1 MKPRSDH
8 HSTDFPPADFPSAD
22 YPSTVLTTAA
32 ALAVSALWLAL
43 RLAMFRQTVLPL
55 TFVLPMMVCVWTRR
69 SWQLW
74 AMAAVFLVV
83 TTLKFSR
90 LVPADDLQD
99 QQNWTA
105 YAATVF
111 NILAGAFLIQAILKL
126 RNNLDARNQSIAA
139 QNAEL
144 EAQTN
149 ALSQQTETL
158 AQQNEEIKGQAEE
171 LTHQNEEIE
180 SQTEELERQ
189 NQELSESNGRLASR
203 ESILHSI
210 LLGRRRPGNDAGT
223 LESLCRG
230 AMETIGVPCEA
241 FFILQK
247 VDAGTKSDAGLNC
260 DDVLELRGQAGAAG
274 EAGIP
279 EFWPV
284 EGSIARVVF
293 EQDKTAYIDNL
304 VHRPDLA
311 APFGVESP
319 AFRSVLATPVHID
332 GAVNGLVVA
341 ASASAAHWTTEQ
353 FRLIEWIAA
362 QCGLVLE
369 AMRWQRKLR
378 ERADAVEAVNRAKD
392 QFLAMLSHELRTP
405 LTPVLAAAAALE
417 TDARLPDDVR
427 DDLAMMKRN
436 VAMQSRL
443 IDDLL
448 DVTRIG
454 RGKLDLHPQVLGIGV
469 VLREAA
475 AIVAADLDAKDLT
488 LSMQLDLPPQ
498 CAIVGDGARL
508 QQVFWN
514 LLKNSIKFSHRHG
527 RIYVNASV
535 RSGRDGVAQG
545 DGAARGDGVA
555 QRPGDWVVVRITDTG
570 AGIPA
575 EDLSR
580 IFLPFEQSLAGR
592 QAGGGLGLGLSI
604 AKAIIDMHDGAISV
618 ASDGPG
624 RGATFTVELAMSGQP
639 LPSTQRQPAPR
650 LAPAREPQPTLEPDF
665 KSTPAPSADSPSIEQ
680 PASTTG
686 PDRPRRQTLPR
697 ILLVE
702 DHVDTGR
709 LMARLL
715 RLHNYEVLHVE
726 SINAAMNS
734 LRENDF
740 DLLISDLG
748 LPDGS
753 GLDLMRQVRQS
764 RPDITAICLSGYGM
778 SQDINAS
785 RDAGFAEHLTKP
797 VDMPQML
804 GAIQRATLSRASASL
819 SG

>member
-1 MKPRSDH
+1 LKH
-8 HSTDFPPADFPSAD
+8 LKD
-22 YPSTVLTTAA
+22 YPSTALTTAA
-32 ALAVSALWLAL
+32 ALAVSVLWIVL
-43 RLAMFRQTVLPL
+43 RLALFRQTVLPL
-55 TFVLPMMVCVWTRR
+55 TFVLPLMLCVWTRR

-74 AMAAVFLVV
+74 GMAALFLVV
-83 TTLKFSR
+83 STLTFSR
-90 LVPADDLQD
+90 LIPVDALDE

-105 YAATVF
+105 YAATAF

-126 RNNLDARNQSIAA
+126 RDHLEARNESITA

-144 EAQTN
+144 EAQTEE
-149 ALSQQTETL
+149 LSRQAEEL
-158 AQQNEEIKGQAEE
+158 AQQNEEIKGQSEE

-180 SQTEELERQ
+180 SQAEELERQ
-189 NQELSESNGRLASR
+189 NQELGESNGRLASR

-230 AMETIGVPCEA
+230 SMETIGSPCEA
-241 FFILQK
+241 FFILEN
-247 VDAGTKSDAGLNC
+247 SEAGLQ
-260 DDVLELRGQAGAAG
+260 LRGKASAA
-274 EAGIP
+274 ESLVIP
-279 EFWPV
+279 QSWPV
-284 EGSIARVVF
+284 DGSIARVVF
-293 EQDKTAYIDNL
+293 EQDKTAYIDDL
-304 VHRPDLA
+304 LHRPDLA
-311 APFGVESP
+311 APFDGDPPQV
-319 AFRSVLATPVHID
+319 RSILATPIHMD

-341 ASASAAHWTTEQ
+341 ASASPAHWTTDQ
-353 FRLIEWIAA
+353 FRLIEWTAA
-362 QCGLVLE
+362 ECGLVLE
-369 AMRWQRKLR
+369 AMRWQRNLR
-378 ERADAVEAVNRAKD
+378 ERADAVEAANRAKD

-405 LTPVLAAAAALE
+405 LAPVLAAAAALE

-454 RGKLDLHPQVLGIGV
+454 RGKLDLHPQLLAIGAL
-469 VLREAA
+469 LREAA

-514 LLKNSIKFSHRHG
+514 LLKNSIKFSHRNG
-527 RIYVNASV
+527 RIHVNACV
-535 RSGRDGVAQG
+535 RSGRNPADGHGG
-545 DGAARGDGVA
+545 D
-555 QRPGDWVVVRITDTG
+555 DWVVVSISDTG

-575 EDLSR
+575 QDLSR
-580 IFLPFEQSLAGR
+580 IFRPFEQSLIGR
-592 QAGGGLGLGLSI
+592 QTGGGLGLGLSI

-624 RGATFTVELAMSGQP
+624 RGATFTVELAMSGQTV
-639 LPSTQRQPAPR
+639 PSPQRQPAPR
-650 LAPAREPQPTLEPDF
+650 QASAREQIQNAALPA
-665 KSTPAPSADSPSIEQ
+665 APSQETASIEQ
-680 PASTTG
+680 SASTA
-686 PDRPRRQTLPR
+686 PDRPRGQKLPR

-715 RLHNYEVLHVE
+715 RLHNYEVAHVE
-726 SINAAMNS
+726 TIQAALSS
-734 LRENDF
+734 LRDNNF
-740 DLLISDLG
+740 DLIISDLG

-753 GLDLMRQVRQS
+753 GLDLIRQIKQF

-785 RDAGFAEHLTKP
+785 REAGFVEHLTKP

-804 GAIQRATLSRASASL
+804 GAIQRATLSRASASV